1 MLPLYS
7 DDDAGHHKSTF
18 RIRQRASTPGGRTRR
33 RPPTT
38 TPDGDNTLGGSG
50 VWEPQRVH
58 RVSLNNE
65 TAIMMPDDDDD
76 DIESAASATTR
87 TARSTHGG
95 PHMQQYPTQQQIL
108 SHRRPTNTTTNQQ
121 QYLRHSHSYNNHDP
135 PHYQHQAGFVKSW
148 KIDYE
153 YGLDDYHTVFR
164 TPHFVTDAEYQK
176 HLRGE
181 LFLVNGPS
189 SPFFSGNKLSSH
201 STTASSSSPPIISNV
216 ACANFC
222 FVLSLVATIILTFFG
237 LLLDTQALYIPG
249 TLPAIPVQST
259 VDVHGHIRNQ
269 QVYEYLIPDTERLPI
284 ATTAYRTAGL
294 YFLCAISAFY
304 YLHRHGGPNGSYT
317 SIPETSSLPTFVSH
331 AAHNDSL
338 WQRMVRRIKRHTRY
352 RRNKMQE
359 KKG

>member
-18 RIRQRASTPGGRTRR
+18 RIRQRASTPGSRTRR

-38 TPDGDNTLGGSG
+38 TTPDGGDGSG
-50 VWEPQRVH
+50 VWEQQHH
-58 RVSLNNE
+58 RSLNNE
-65 TAIMMPDDDDD
+65 VTIMMPDDDDD
-76 DIESAASATTR
+76 VESAAATR
-87 TARSTHGG
+87 TARSSTSRSTHGG

-108 SHRRPTNTTTNQQ
+108 SHRRPTNTNTN
-121 QYLRHSHSYNNHDP
+121 LRHSYLSSSYHDP
-135 PHYQHQAGFVKSW
+135 HFQAGFVKSW

-181 LFLVNGPS
+181 LLLHDNGP
-189 SPFFSGNKLSSH
+189 SPFFSGNNKLSSP
-201 STTASSSSPPIISNV
+201 STASSSSPPIISNV

-222 FVLSLVATIILTFFG
+222 FLFSLVGTIILTFFG

-294 YFLCAISAFY
+294 YFLCAMSAFY
-304 YLHRHGGPNGSYT
+304 YLHRHGNHSYT

-331 AAHNDSL
+331 AAGHNDSL
-338 WQRMVRRIKRHTRY
+338 WQRMVRRVKRHARY

>member
-1 MLPLYS
+1 
-7 DDDAGHHKSTF
+7 
-18 RIRQRASTPGGRTRR
+18 
-33 RPPTT
+33 
-38 TPDGDNTLGGSG
+38 
-50 VWEPQRVH
+50 
-58 RVSLNNE
+58 
-65 TAIMMPDDDDD
+65 MMPDDDDH
-76 DIESAASATTR
+76 DIESAASTTTR

-108 SHRRPTNTTTNQQ
+108 SHRRPTNTTPNQH
-121 QYLRHSHSYNNHDP
+121 QYQPQHLRHNSHSYSNDS
-135 PHYQHQAGFVKSW
+135 HYQHQAGFVKSW

-181 LFLVNGPS
+181 LLLDGPS
-189 SPFFSGNKLSSH
+189 LFSNKLSS
-201 STTASSSSPPIISNV
+201 SSNNASSLSQPPIISNV

-222 FVLSLVATIILTFFG
+222 FVFSLVATIILTFFG

-294 YFLCAISAFY
+294 YFLCAMSAFY

-317 SIPETSSLPTFVSH
+317 SIPETTTATSLPTFVSH
-331 AAHNDSL
+331 AAAHNDSL
-338 WQRMVRRIKRHTRY
+338 WQRMVRRVKRHARY